1 MDVKRGRRGRLIG
14 VIAIIVAVV
23 VVVAIAVIMIVDRNS
38 ASGPPEPRPE
48 LPYRQELVEQAHPD
62 PACARLAPAEP
73 TGTGD
78 VRIGVLRLLGHCLVS
93 ETVLTTEA
101 DLASTLTELR
111 AQPDV
116 VAADRD
122 TPAGP
127 PPTPDDP
134 HAPADG
140 QQERQ
145 WWLDSLG
152 GQAVEDLWPED
163 APTIRIGVVDT
174 GIDPEHAEFEGRIVG
189 ARDTELGSDRY
200 QSHGTITAGVI
211 AAAADGT
218 GITGTAPKAALLDA
232 QYWRDGTDWTDGVN
246 QAGIH
251 DELIWSI
258 DNGARV
264 INVSAGSNDS
274 SLLRAAFAYAEFNRV
289 VIIAAVG
296 NCGTADW
303 RPWPHDWSDY
313 DKNACTHEDQIKG
326 QADQPTTLGVG
337 ALNEDGDRAG
347 FSSENRTVMIMA
359 PGEKILSTCASR
371 LAGPRTLCTD
381 QGTSFAAPVVSGAA
395 AILLARHPEASPAE
409 IRQALI
415 MTTVPVD
422 AERGQ
427 RNDEFGY
434 GRLDILAAARYLD
447 DHPPQ
452 PRPEQP
458 QVVAAIV
465 NPDGA
470 ENHSE
475 LVLTDGTKIGVQGIE
490 RQVDPPDLAFSPDG
504 YWFAETDRKTLTVIN
519 VNTGRQQSVDC
530 SCFGVA
536 FTAANELITLVDD
549 DFVTAAGSE
558 LRQYD
563 PYREEW
569 TRKWSFKQPSG
580 YEIVVPRVV
589 GYASGLVLMS
599 VGYPAGGAGLGLV
612 GVRPDGSVI
621 DLFQTEDG
629 IGQVAVSDDGRW
641 VVAAGASGCFYDP
654 RMVRLIDLKRT
665 LANPTAK
672 AYARWLTPP
681 ATLSCATTSLHFEG
695 TNLEA
700 GWVAAV
706 DGVRDI
712 CPDEP
717 PDNSGSIPM
726 TGSVTIGEFRAS
738 DTYELTKWKDYACN
752 LAGVWHPADGGQ
764 LQLHPGPP
772 TGELH
777 RLPQTYSLIQKRPN
791 GEGDV
796 TLVEGAE
803 RIVVRPNR

>member
-1 MDVKRGRRGRLIG
+1 VNSKKHRGRLIG
-14 VIAIIVAVV
+14 LIAIGLAVV
-23 VVVAIAVIMIVDRNS
+23 VVGVIAVIMIVDRNS

-62 PACARLAPAEP
+62 PACTRATSAKP
-73 TGTGD
+73 TGSGE
-78 VRIGVLRLLGHCLVS
+78 VRVGVLRLRGHCLIS
-93 ETVLTTEA
+93 EVVLTTES
-101 DLASTLTELR
+101 DLEQTLAELR
-111 AQPDV
+111 KQPEV

-122 TPAGP
+122 TQAGP

-145 WWLDSLG
+145 WWLDQLG
-152 GQAVEDLWPED
+152 GQAVADLWPAD
-163 APTIRIGVVDT
+163 APEIKVGVVDT
-174 GIDPEHAEFEGRIVG
+174 GIDPEHAEFAGRIAD
-189 ARDTELGSDRY
+189 ARNTKLGSDRY
-200 QSHGTITAGVI
+200 ESHGTITAGVI

-218 GITGTAPKAALLDA
+218 GVTGIAPKAKLLDA
-232 QYWRDGTDWTDGVN
+232 QYWRDGTGWTDDVN
-246 QAGIH
+246 QSGIH
-251 DELIWSI
+251 DEIIWSV
-258 DNGARV
+258 DHGARV
-264 INVSAGSNDS
+264 INVSAGSPDT
-274 SLLRAAFAYAEFNRV
+274 SLLRAAYAYAELNRV

-296 NCGTADW
+296 NCGSADW
-303 RPWPHDWSDY
+303 RPWPHNWSDY
-313 DKNACTHEDQIKG
+313 DKDACDREDEIAG
-326 QADQPTTLGVG
+326 QADQPTALGVG
-337 ALNEDGDRAG
+337 AINEDGDRAG

-359 PGEKILSTCASR
+359 PGEEMLSTCVSR
-371 LAGPRTLCTD
+371 LAGPHTLCTD

-395 AILLARHPEASPAE
+395 AILVARHPEATPAD

-415 MTTVPVD
+415 MTTDPVD
-422 AERGQ
+422 VKRGE
-427 RNDEFGY
+427 RNDEYGY
-434 GRLDILAAARYLD
+434 GRLNIVTAAKYLD
-447 DHPPQ
+447 DHPPKPVPDQ
-452 PRPEQP
+452 PAM
-458 QVVAAIV
+458 VAATV
-465 NPDGA
+465 NPEGA
-470 ENHSE
+470 ENNSE
-475 LVLTDGTKIGVQGIE
+475 LVFSDGTKIGVQKIE
-490 RQVDPPDLAFSPDG
+490 RHIDPPDLAFSPDG
-504 YWFAETDRKTLTVIN
+504 SWFAETDRKTLTV
-519 VNTGRQQSVDC
+519 VDAVTGRQQSVDC

-536 FTAANELITLVDD
+536 FTADNDLITLVDD

-654 RMVRLIDLKRT
+654 RMLRLIDLKRT

-706 DGVRDI
+706 DGVRDT
-712 CPDEP
+712 CPDGP

-738 DTYELTKWKDYACN
+738 DAYELTKWKDYACN

-764 LQLHPGPP
+764 LQLRPGPP

-777 RLPQTYSLIQKRPN
+777 RLPQNYSLVQKRPN
-791 GEGDV
+791 GEGSV